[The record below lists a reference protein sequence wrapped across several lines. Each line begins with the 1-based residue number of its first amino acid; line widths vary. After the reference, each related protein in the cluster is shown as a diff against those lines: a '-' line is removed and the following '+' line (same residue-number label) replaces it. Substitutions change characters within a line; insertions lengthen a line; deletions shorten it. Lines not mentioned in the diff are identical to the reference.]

1 MGEDYPDCPGAVFAG
16 VLDRVGDQFGRDEL
30 GVLGELAQPVEAE
43 CGPDTPARY
52 RH

>member
-1 MGEDYPDCPGAVFAG
+1 MRERYPDRLGAVIAG